1 LLKFPSGL
9 MAKVSANFGCVLPH
23 HHNLT
28 VYGTVATFVHDQ
40 LGARLYTSRD
50 PGVSAKPVEDAYIG
64 PAKGDM
70 LPSFVPAILDGRE
83 PEVSAEDVL
92 GTMAVSL
99 AIEKAADL
107 EQTVTIQ

>member
-1 LLKFPSGL
+1 
-9 MAKVSANFGCVLPH
+9 M
-23 HHNLT
+23 
-28 VYGTVATFVHDQ
+28 HDE

-50 PGVSAKPVEDAYIG
+50 PASTVQPVDDPYLG

-70 LPSFVPAILDGRE
+70 LPSFVAAILGGGE
-83 PEVSAEDVL
+83 PEVSADDVL
-92 GTMAVSL
+92 ETMAVSL

>member
-1 LLKFPSGL
+1 
-9 MAKVSANFGCVLPH
+9 MPH

-28 VYGTVATFVHDQ
+28 VYGTSATFVHDQ

-50 PGVSAKPVEDAYIG
+50 PASVAQAIDDAYLG

-70 LPSFVPAILDGRE
+70 LPSFVAAILDGGE
-83 PEVSAEDVL
+83 PEVSADDVL
-92 GTMAVSL
+92 ETMAVSL
-99 AIEKAADL
+99 AIEKAAEL